1 MQRTVRLELNPTQ
14 EQSALLGETLRQHTE
29 CFNAVASH
37 GWTEQVKNGVQLHK
51 DTYADLRARFPQ
63 LPSQLVC
70 ASRVKATEAIASVMA
85 LAKKGKKVSG
95 PKSKSCPIRY
105 DARSYRVIRADG
117 VVSLATVEG
126 RQKVAF
132 GLYDYA
138 LDTMDKATGFD
149 SADLVFRKG
158 KWFLHLVVTLPEVES
173 VESSEVVGVDFGI
186 TRPAVG
192 SNNRFFGEKRWKN
205 IGRRYFKLK
214 RSLQSKGTKSS
225 CRHLKRLARRVQ
237 LFRSDCDHVVSRRI
251 VQSVGFGS
259 VIVVENLTEIRQRM
273 RSRKGTGLKRQMHQ
287 WSFARLRAM
296 IEYKSAEKACC
307 VRGVDP
313 RHTSQSCSRCG
324 FKHRSNRKSQSVF
337 HCRECH
343 FELNADLNASKNIGF
358 KYLATLGKSEGSGA
372 VSTALMSQS

>member
-37 GWTEQVKNGVQLHK
+37 GWTEQIKNGVALHK
-51 DTYADLRARFPQ
+51 ETYAALRARFPL

-70 ASRVKATEAIASVMA
+70 ASRVKATEAIASAMA

-105 DARSYRVIRADG
+105 DARSYRVIRAEN
-117 VVSLATVEG
+117 VVSLATIEG

-132 GLYDYA
+132 GLYDHA
-138 LDTMDKATGFD
+138 RDAMDKATVFD
-149 SADLVFRKG
+149 SADLVYRKN
-158 KWFLHLVVTLPEVES
+158 KWFLHLVVTLEEPVSEQS
-173 VESSEVVGVDFGI
+173 GEVVGVDFGI
-186 TRPAVG
+186 TRPAVA

-205 IGRRYFKLK
+205 IERKYFKLK

-225 CRHLKRLARRVQ
+225 RRHLKRLARKVQ

-259 VIVVENLTEIRQRM
+259 VLVVENLTEIRQRM
-273 RSRKGTGLKRQMHQ
+273 KARKGTALKRQMHQ

-296 IEYKSAEKACC
+296 IEYKAQEKACLVTGC
-307 VRGVDP
+307 DP
-313 RHTSQSCSRCG
+313 RHTSQTCSRCS

-343 FELNADLNASKNIGF
+343 FELNADLNASRNIGF
-358 KYLATLGKSEGSGA
+358 KYLATLGKPEGRGA